1 MNSSSIFLIVASL
14 LVLLLGVY
22 AWRLTS
28 SKSTLLNLLLSS
40 AFLLFAGYY
49 VAGGRSSDMNWLPSF
64 LATMLCAG
72 RALGFMIRSRK
83 EAELKQPALAVCAA
97 AAIALIGTVVAFRSV
112 H

>member
-1 MNSSSIFLIVASL
+1 MNSSAILLAVASL
-14 LVLLLGVY
+14 AVLILGLL

-28 SKSTLLNLLLSS
+28 SKSTLLNLLLAS

-49 VAGGRSSDMNWLPSF
+49 IASGRQNDMNWLPSF

-72 RALGFMIRSRK
+72 RAIGFLLRTRK
-83 EAELKQPALAVCAA
+83 EPELTNPALLVTTASV
-97 AAIALIGTVVAFRSV
+97 IALVGTFVAYKSV